1 MLMASVSRSRVLTRW
16 ERSSSQETRVK
27 RSMGRD
33 WRVASES
40 QRDQSMASHV
50 AESSPR
56 RSTTVCGVKSAR
68 GKKYGDGSKSG
79 SSQAENALRN
89 ASGEPRY
96 TLERLMPEVASSR
109 ASLGKKRDMV
119 VRRVTC
125 AVARKEL

>member
-1 MLMASVSRSRVLTRW
+1 
-16 ERSSSQETRVK
+16 
-27 RSMGRD
+27 MGRD

-40 QRDQSMASHV
+40 QRDHSMASQV
-50 AESSPR
+50 ADSSPR
-56 RSTTVCGVKSAR
+56 RLTTVCGVKSAR
-68 GKKYGDGSKSG
+68 VKKYGDGSKSG
-79 SSQAENALRN
+79 ASQAEKALRN

-125 AVARKEL
+125 AGARKKRKPPKSSSLPRPESATFNPACRAAQETK